1 MKDYV
6 GQSLDETNDKIKS
19 IQEDIIDKQN
29 NAFLYNVKSF
39 EQRVFTTLIAFGMIY
54 LLSLIITPIL
64 SALGLYMASLS
75 RILCMNASIVGTI
88 VYYVCNVVRY
98 NDSEKIKDYFNKNKR
113 HNRLIE
119 EYNQNLDIAKL
130 NTNLTIEQMTYNN
143 LIVEDKILFSL
154 KDKYNVDDKTIDYNE
169 LENNYN
175 MLEKQ
180 KDELK
185 RKIDIGI
192 KKFLLLGRFENFFKN
207 YKKNS
212 YAIKYG
218 FISLVISLV
227 VWNLPLVLTGLFVE
241 LPTTSLLSLFLTSFL
256 PPAIVS
262 VAFAGF
268 GQKREND
275 DLYLFNEINKSL
287 GTEALDFNV
296 NEEEKKEFTT
306 SFDSMINEYVELN
319 TKSTLLKSQIDDRV
333 NEEIINDDELSL
345 DEKRDLVNKVFEQ
358 DYSSEKE
365 YLLSLKKKDN
375 RK

>member
-39 EQRVFTTLIAFGMIY
+39 EQRIFTTLIAFGMIY

-306 SFDSMINEYVELN
+306 SFDSMINEYVGLN

>member
-39 EQRVFTTLIAFGMIY
+39 EQRIFTTLIAFGMIY

-64 SALGLYMASLS
+64 SSLGLYMASLS

-88 VYYVCNVVRY
+88 VYYVGNVVRY

-154 KDKYNVDDKTIDYNE
+154 KDRYNVDDKNTDYNE

-180 KDELK
+180 KEELK
-185 RKIDIGI
+185 RKKDIGI

-207 YKKNS
+207 YKRNS

-218 FISLVISLV
+218 FISLVIGLV

-287 GTEALDFNV
+287 GTEALEFNV

-333 NEEIINDDELSL
+333 NDEEKEDNELSL
-345 DEKRDLVNKVFEQ
+345 DEKRDLVNRVFEQ
-358 DYSSEKE
+358 DYSNEKE
-365 YLLSLKKKDN
+365 YLLRLKKKDN

>member
-39 EQRVFTTLIAFGMIY
+39 EQRIFTTLIAFGMIY

-64 SALGLYMASLS
+64 SSLGLYMASLS

-88 VYYVCNVVRY
+88 VYYVGNVVRY

-119 EYNQNLDIAKL
+119 EYNKNIDIDKL

-154 KDKYNVDDKTIDYNE
+154 KDRYNVDDKNTDYNE

-180 KDELK
+180 KEELK
-185 RKIDIGI
+185 RKKDIGI

-207 YKKNS
+207 YKRNS

-218 FISLVISLV
+218 FISLVIGLV

-287 GTEALDFNV
+287 GTEALEFNV

-333 NEEIINDDELSL
+333 NDEEKEDNELSL
-345 DEKRDLVNKVFEQ
+345 DEKRDLVNRVFEQ
-358 DYSSEKE
+358 DYSNEKE
-365 YLLSLKKKDN
+365 YLLRLKKKDN